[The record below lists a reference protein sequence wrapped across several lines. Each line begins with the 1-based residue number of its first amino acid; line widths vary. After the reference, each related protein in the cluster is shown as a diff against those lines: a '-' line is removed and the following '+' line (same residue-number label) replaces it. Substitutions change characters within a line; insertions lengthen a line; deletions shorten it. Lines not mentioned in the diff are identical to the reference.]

1 MGKVSTGV
9 LQGVALGI
17 IKNNLRNSFDI
28 VSHWFFK
35 DYMMI
40 NEKKYHFICL
50 GNNTENKTFLFN
62 INLMEN
68 SNEQKI
74 LGLIIANQLNFK
86 SQVNE
91 LCNKVSQKI
100 GALCRLLSYLKNYQ
114 KSNFQIDYF
123 PLVWILYSITANNMS
138 SDICNYLGQS

>member
-35 DYMMI
+35 DYMMLDA
-40 NEKKYHFICL
+40 KKYHFICL

>member
-35 DYMMI
+35 DYMMLDA
-40 NEKKYHFICL
+40 KKYHFICL

-123 PLVWILYSITANNMS
+123 PLVWILYSVTANNMS